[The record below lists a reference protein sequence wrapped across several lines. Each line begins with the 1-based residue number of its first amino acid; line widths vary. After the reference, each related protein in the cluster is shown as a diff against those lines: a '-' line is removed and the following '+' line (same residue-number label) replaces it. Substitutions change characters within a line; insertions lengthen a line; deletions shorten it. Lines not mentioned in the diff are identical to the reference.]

1 MITNKIN
8 AAESIRGLACLAV
21 VLSHLSLTFFPQ
33 MHHFDLSVVPQYPF
47 FDQLYHSPFA
57 FFYSGTGAVFF
68 FFVLS
73 AIIVVMVWILYL
85 GFASD
90 VENAFR
96 KAAFQVEI
104 GRASCRERVSSPV

>member
-47 FDQLYHSPFA
+47 LINFIIPHLHSSIQVQAQF
-57 FFYSGTGAVFF
+57 
-68 FFVLS
+68 LS
-73 AIIVVMVWILYL
+73 FL
-85 GFASD
+85 F
-90 VENAFR
+90 
-96 KAAFQVEI
+96 
-104 GRASCRERVSSPV
+104 